1 MAASE
6 SNTNSKNNIFGF
18 AINLVLMTL
27 EITDDKKIKTV
38 FKNSSRRKID
48 LVIYADASFTGWCIT
63 EWKIT
68 SGDRWRENET
78 RHKYFTNVLIF

>member
-27 EITDDKKIKTV
+27 ETTDDKKIKIH
-38 FKNSSRRKID
+38 KLYLKI
-48 LVIYADASFTGWCIT
+48 LLEEKQTWLFTRMQVLQDGVLQ
-63 EWKIT
+63 
-68 SGDRWRENET
+68 SGKLLQET
-78 RHKYFTNVLIF
+78 DGEKMKLDI